1 MAALTVLASVCET
14 EVIDT
19 EQIIIP
25 WLFVVI
31 ACDVKRQLMENTS
44 IFLISVFLQAKLAPI
59 QFLSG

>member
-31 ACDVKRQLMENTS
+31 AHDVKRQLMENTS
-44 IFLISVFLQAKLAPI
+44 IFLISLFLQAKLAPI